1 MSRAKP
7 INIAIL
13 AMGGEGGGVLADWLV
28 RVGDRGGYLAQT
40 TSVPGVAQRT
50 GATIYYLELF
60 PRSALPERG
69 RLPVLGLMPM
79 PGDIDLVVASELME
93 AGRAIQRGLVTP
105 DRTHLVASTHRVYS
119 MTEKTALGDGRV
131 DAEAIVEGCRTAAL
145 KFTGFDMAK
154 LAEANKSVIS
164 AALFGAIAGA
174 QALPFTREAYE
185 AAIQSDG
192 IGVGASLAAFSAAF
206 AAAEGRPVP
215 DIAQSERRD
224 RTPSELDLALPGI
237 RSAEAR
243 TLVTAGVERT
253 ADYQDNSYAREYVE
267 RLRPFIDLTESM
279 GDAGQELLS
288 EVARQLALAMTYED
302 TVRVAELKI
311 RGARFDRVRMEVGAD
326 PGQIIEIVEFMHP
339 RVEEIADTM
348 PAAVGRWVL
357 RNKLIK
363 TLLARLTSRGRM
375 VRTTS
380 LRGFLLLYCVASL
393 KPFRRGSLRYDREMR
408 FLTQWLEIVR
418 RAADIDVSLAIGLA
432 HLRNLVK
439 GYGDTYERGRFKYQT
454 ICSFISKDL
463 RNPSAATHLR
473 ALIAA
478 AEKDENG
485 AALRSELDRLSITR
499 PLETTDI
506 GI

>member
-1 MSRAKP
+1 MSKAKP

-28 RVGDRGGYLAQT
+28 QVGDRGGYLAQT

-69 RLPVLGLMPM
+69 QLPVLGLMPM
-79 PGDIDLVVASELME
+79 PGDVDLVVASELME

-105 DRTHLVASTHRVYS
+105 DRTHFVASTHRVYS

-131 DAEAIVEGCRTAAL
+131 DAEAIVEGCKTAAL
-145 KFTGFDMAK
+145 KFTGFDMAR

-164 AALFGAIAGA
+164 AALFGAIAGS
-174 QALPFTREAYE
+174 QSLPFAREAYE
-185 AAIQSDG
+185 AAIRSDG
-192 IGVGASLAAFSAAF
+192 VGVGASLAAFSAAY
-206 AAAEGRPVP
+206 AAAEGRVVP
-215 DIAQSERRD
+215 DMAQSERRD
-224 RTPSELDLALPGI
+224 RTHGELDRALPGI
-237 RSAEAR
+237 RSGEAR
-243 TLVTAGVERT
+243 TLVMAGVERT

-267 RLRPFIDLTESM
+267 RLRPFIDLTESI
-279 GDAGQELLS
+279 GDTGQQLLS
-288 EVARQLALAMTYED
+288 EVARQLALGMTYED

-311 RGARFDRVRMEVGAD
+311 RGARFDRVRVEVGAEPD
-326 PGQIIEIVEFMHP
+326 QIIEIVEFMHP

-357 RNKLIK
+357 RNKLVK
-363 TLLARLTSRGRM
+363 ALLARPTSRGRM

-393 KPFRRGSLRYDREMR
+393 KPLRRGSLRYDREMR

-454 ICSFISKDL
+454 ICSFVSEDL

-473 ALIAA
+473 ALITA

-485 AALRSELDRLSITR
+485 EALRSEIDKLSMTR
-499 PLETTDI
+499 QLEMTSCRT
-506 GI
+506 